1 MLICKKNVNKEIQ
14 AKMSMNL
21 VTFENSN
28 QSVETL
34 DFVISLAKVMI
45 KSFIESKW
53 KTGYVK
59 IIYKL

>member
-1 MLICKKNVNKEIQ
+1 MY
-14 AKMSMNL
+14 MNL

-53 KTGYVK
+53 KTRYVK